1 MMQGRTRRRKLAARG
16 RRRSTLAGSARKLDK
31 DDGMQGKG
39 IKFVEK
45 VVGSTKLKWTLETSI
60 LSRQGDIL
68 KQHKQILAYPY
79 GNVITNMLYGAHGKE
94 IIEGASKLALRTE
107 ATAMLNECER
117 SLNLGGRSYPG
128 LS

>member
-1 MMQGRTRRRKLAARG
+1 MTACNL
-16 RRRSTLAGSARKLDK
+16 
-31 DDGMQGKG
+31 QGKQG
-39 IKFVEK
+39 HQVRRDARSWL
-45 VVGSTKLKWTLETSI
+45 GSLATIGHKLKWTLETSI